1 MKFHQ
6 LTSEQRYTISVL
18 LQKEMSKKAI
28 AEAIGVHRKMHS
40 QTWEDKKTV
49 KIDFP
54 KLGKNEK
61 RKKMVI
67 PTLGNMKNS
76 ENQLSYVWENRKM
89 PQAVFPSPRK
99 NGKC

>member
-1 MKFHQ
+1 
-6 LTSEQRYTISVL
+6 
-18 LQKEMSKKAI
+18 MSKKAI
-28 AEAIGVHRKMHS
+28 AETTGVHRKMLS

-54 KLGKNEK
+54 KLGKHEK

-89 PQAVFPSPRK
+89 PQAVFPTPRK
-99 NGKC
+99 NEKR

>member
-1 MKFHQ
+1 M
-6 LTSEQRYTISVL
+6 L
-18 LQKEMSKKAI
+18 
-28 AEAIGVHRKMHS
+28 S

-67 PTLGNMKNS
+67 PTLGNMKNERKWPS
-76 ENQLSYVWENRKM
+76 QHWET
-89 PQAVFPSPRK
+89 
-99 NGKC
+99 

>member
-1 MKFHQ
+1 MHHFSITPRKK
-6 LTSEQRYTISVL
+6 T
-18 LQKEMSKKAI
+18 SKKAI
-28 AEAIGVHRKMHS
+28 AETTDVHRKMHS
-40 QTWEDKKTV
+40 QTWEKKKTV

-54 KLGKNEK
+54 KLGKHEN

-89 PQAVFPSPRK
+89 PQAVFPTPRK
-99 NGKC
+99 NGKH